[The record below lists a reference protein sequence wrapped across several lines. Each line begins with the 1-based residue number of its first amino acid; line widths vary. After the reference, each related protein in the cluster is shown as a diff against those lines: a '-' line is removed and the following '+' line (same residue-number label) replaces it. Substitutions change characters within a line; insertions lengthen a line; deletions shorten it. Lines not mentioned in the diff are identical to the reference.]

1 MENNKLYCICQKKIE
16 EAINLGKV
24 QGKIVQSL
32 IDNDYSLISFLIDC
46 YKYKKEIKLN
56 DKAYLVMEIQ
66 MWCFDATIVSFIEKY
81 IGE

>member
-1 MENNKLYCICQKKIE
+1 MENNENYYKCQKKIE

-32 IDNDYSLISFLIDC
+32 IDNNYSLISFLIDC
-46 YKYKKEIKLN
+46 YRYKKEIKLK

-66 MWCFDATIVSFIEKY
+66 ICCFDATIVKFIEKY